1 MKPLEGIV
9 VLDLTHMLSGPYGTM
24 ILTDLGAR
32 TIKVEPPGNGEGT
45 RALLAGSPEYSRLGM
60 GAYFLTLNRGKES
73 IALDMKSA
81 VGLEVFHDL
90 VRHADVVFDNFS
102 VGVTRRL
109 KIDHASLAAINPR
122 IITCSVSGFGE
133 TGPEPNRPAFDQ
145 VVQGMGGGMSIT
157 GFADR
162 DPVRSGIPIG
172 DLGGGVFGAIG
183 VLAALAER
191 QRTGLGRHVD
201 ISMLDA
207 QISLLNYMATMYLM
221 SGKVPER
228 IGNSHFVHV
237 PYNTYRTRTGH
248 IIIACIGDAFFE
260 KFRDVIPRE
269 ELRDPRYLSQ
279 PSRYA
284 ERERIDAVIQEE
296 LLKDT
301 AENWLAKLRTARI
314 PCAPVN
320 DFAQALSDPQ
330 VVARNMVIDVP
341 LQNGEVV
348 RMPGNPVK
356 IGDDPST
363 EAPGAPPMLGEH
375 TAGVLRTVLGYDDA
389 RIASLRQN
397 SIIQ

>member
-32 TIKVEPPGNGEGT
+32 TIKVEPPGQGEGT
-45 RALLAGSPEYSRLGM
+45 RALLARSPEYSRLGM

-73 IALDMKSA
+73 VAVDLKSDT
-81 VGLEVFHDL
+81 GLEVFYDL
-90 VRHADVVFDNFS
+90 VKQADIVFDNFS
-102 VGVTRRL
+102 VGVTQRL
-109 KIDHASLAAINPR
+109 KIDHSSLAAINPR

-133 TGPEPNRPAFDQ
+133 TGPAPNQPAFDQ

-172 DLGGGVFGAIG
+172 DLGGGVFGVIG

-191 QRTGLGRHVD
+191 QRTGHGRHVD

-260 KFRDVIPRE
+260 KLLEVIPRE
-269 ELRDPRYLSQ
+269 ELRQERYRTQ
-279 PSRYA
+279 PGRFPDRA
-284 ERERIDAVIQEE
+284 LINAIVQET
-296 LLKDT
+296 LLTDT
-301 AENWLAKLRTARI
+301 AENWLAKLRAARI

-320 DFAQALSDPQ
+320 NLAQALNDSQILARDM
-330 VVARNMVIDVP
+330 VVDVALP
-341 LQNGEVV
+341 SGETVK
-348 RMPGNPVK
+348 MPGNPVK
-356 IGDDPST
+356 LSDDDKQDFR
-363 EAPGAPPMLGEH
+363 APPLLGEH
-375 TAGVLRTVLGYDDA
+375 TDAVLAELLGYGPE
-389 RIASLRQN
+389 RVASLRGQGV
-397 SIIQ
+397 IQ